1 MGKKILR
8 EQFFS
13 LIFKFNLYKYVIDII
28 QVIKYLFYYMDN
40 ILLNDIDDI
49 YYDSF
54 QFLCFSLIFF
64 VYYKFLYI
72 K

>member
-13 LIFKFNLYKYVIDII
+13 LIFKFNLYKNVIDII

-54 QFLCFSLIFF
+54 QF
-64 VYYKFLYI
+64 
-72 K
+72 